1 MAKTKYVYS
10 FGNRKADGNSSMK
23 ALLGGKGANLAEMN
37 LIGIPVPPGFTITTE
52 VCTLY
57 YDKGEAKAIELI
69 RDEVEAAVKKV
80 EKIMGTKFGSRENP
94 CLLSVRS
101 GARASM
107 PGMMDTVLNLGL
119 NDEAVEGIALKT
131 GNDRFAWDSYRRFV
145 QMYGDV
151 VMGMKPE
158 SKEDHDPFEEIID
171 QIKEEKGVKLDTE
184 LTTDDLKEMVRR
196 FKEAVKKNTGKDFP
210 TDPWEQ
216 LWGSIMAVFNSWMNE
231 RAIIYRK
238 LNNIPAEWGTAVN
251 VQAMVFGNMGLS
263 SGTGVAFTRDAGT
276 GEDIFNGEY
285 LLNAQGEDVVAGIR
299 TPQEISLEGSR
310 RWAALQNISEEER
323 ASKYPSLEE
332 AMPAIFNELNDL
344 QQKLEDHYRDMQ
356 DLEFTIQEG
365 KLWLLQTRNGK
376 RTGAAMVRIAM
387 EMLDQK
393 IINKNEALLRVEPN
407 KLDELL
413 HPVFDTDALKKASV
427 MAKGLPASPGAATG
441 QIVFHADEAETWAAS
456 GKKVVLVRIETSPE
470 DLKGMN
476 VAEGI
481 LTARG
486 GMTSHAAVVA
496 RGMGK
501 CCVSGA
507 GGIKIDYKNRTITM
521 GGKTFKEGDFISLNG
536 STGEVYDGR
545 VDTKD
550 PELSGYFG
558 RLMELADKKSRM
570 LVRTN
575 ADTPHDSKV
584 ARQFGAQGIGL
595 CRTEHMFFGGD
606 KILAMREMIL
616 AADEAGRREALA
628 KLLPIQREDFEGIFE
643 AMNGLP
649 VTVRLLDPPLHE
661 FVPHDDKGQKE
672 MAKVMNVP
680 VETIK
685 NKISELEEFNPMLGH
700 RGCRLGNTYPEI
712 TEMQARAIIE
722 AALNLKARGL
732 DARPEIMIPL
742 TGTLAEMKLQET
754 IVRDTI
760 AKVFAERNDS
770 IKFLVGTMIEVPR
783 AALVADE
790 IAKSA
795 EFFSFGTNDLT
806 QMTFGY
812 SRDDAGRFLDV
823 YLKKGLLKHDPFQV
837 LDQTG
842 VGQLVKMAVKK
853 GRKTRPD
860 IKLGICGEHGG
871 EPSSVMFCHEAG
883 LNYVSCSPY
892 RVPIARLAAAQA
904 SVIEKMAEKA
914 KAEEKE
920 AKSKKGKKGKKS
932 AKKSK
937 K

>member
-23 ALLGGKGANLAEMN
+23 SLLGGKGANLAEMN

-332 AMPAIFNELNDL
+332 AMPAIFKELDEL

-393 IINKNEALLRVEPN
+393 IISKNEALMRVEPN

-521 GGKTFKEGDFISLNG
+521 GGKTYKEGDFISLNG

-575 ADTPHDSKV
+575 ADTPHDSQV
-584 ARQFGAQGIGL
+584 ARSFGAQGIGL

-616 AADEAGRREALA
+616 AADEAGRREALS

-742 TGTLAEMKLQET
+742 TGTLAEMKMQES

-760 AKVFAERNDS
+760 AKVFEERNES

-904 SVIEKMAEKA
+904 SVMEKMAEKA

-920 AKSKKGKKGKKS
+920 AKAKKGKKGKKS
-932 AKKSK
+932 SK
-937 K
+937 KTKK